1 MNRIFSPRILWG
13 AALLLPLI
21 VLAFTWAT
29 TYRMARQGQDWLI
42 PIKGYDPR
50 DLLRGHYIQY
60 RYDWPM
66 TAGPDDLSNFDPAY
80 AGALCVEGI
89 APHVA
94 RVRSL
99 GANPRCAIVV
109 RATLG
114 NRREVR
120 GLDSG
125 IFFTSEAGARALGS
139 QLADPRQQALIRVRI
154 RPDGVMR
161 PVAISFRPRTAGA

>member
-1 MNRIFSPRILWG
+1 MSGTSPPRMLWG

-21 VLAFTWAT
+21 ALAFTWAT
-29 TYRMARQGQDWLI
+29 AYRMAQQGQEWLI

-66 TAGPDDLSNFDPAY
+66 AAGPDDLSNFDPAY

-89 APHVA
+89 APHIT
-94 RVRSL
+94 RVRAL
-99 GANPRCAIVV
+99 VAAPRCAIVV
-109 RATLG
+109 RAAIG

-120 GLDSG
+120 GLDTG
-125 IFFTSEAGARALGS
+125 IFFTSEAGAQALSARLTNPG
-139 QLADPRQQALIRVRI
+139 LQALIRVRI
-154 RPDGVMR
+154 RADGVMR
-161 PVAISFRPRTAGA
+161 PIAMSFRPRAAGS